1 LPSQFLEQL
10 PDPYVH
16 TLLAKLWHVKKLE
29 YEVKRNLHFQPTNAL
44 TTWIQKMKMTPPTY
58 PLKNSNSC
66 SKDPKIGNGMAV
78 GDHRTRVMP
87 TNPKIL
93 EEKKY

>member
-1 LPSQFLEQL
+1 
-10 PDPYVH
+10 
-16 TLLAKLWHVKKLE
+16 
-29 YEVKRNLHFQPTNAL
+29 
-44 TTWIQKMKMTPPTY
+44 MKMTPPTY